1 MEFVRNSAVCG
12 SGATSVL
19 LNSMMPRE
27 QINQL
32 TSYIDASQ
40 VFSFFLYT
48 FLFKINK
55 EKETFYFKYYH
66 LYFFS
71 GSFKVYGST
80 DREARELRELH
91 GNSGHLRRG
100 LLTETGGP
108 LLPFATPNT
117 PVDCKRDREESEIGC
132 FLTGDVRA
140 NEQVN
145 FFLF

>member
-19 LNSMMPRE
+19 LNTMLPRE

-40 VFSFFLYT
+40 VYNFHSMLSGTFSYLFF
-48 FLFKINK
+48 
-55 EKETFYFKYYH
+55 
-66 LYFFS
+66 FFS
-71 GSFKVYGST
+71 NCVKVYGST
-80 DREARELRELH
+80 DREARELREVH
-91 GNSGHLRRG
+91 GNNGHLRRG

-132 FLTGDVRA
+132 FLAGDVRA
-140 NEQVN
+140 NEQVTQ
-145 FFLF
+145 FFKKYLIQTFN